1 MSYSRVQYKFINN
14 DTGRELLLDTPQSA
28 DPINWENSEKTL
40 KRSTKNFGIMTELS
54 KDLEFVK
61 ESKVFLDTAY
71 LIKGIEASVTMEE
84 WKAYPNQD
92 GYYLHSTGLFDF
104 SEYKTDKLR
113 TKIPFK
119 TGGLNAKI
127 AAQLKE
133 KFELERLESI
143 TGDVIEELP
152 KIDLNLSAREILLI
166 SKLETSELDKTST
179 SFRGGI
185 YPYNSLGVPLNI
197 EVNSDENI
205 QNVLKDQSF
214 TTNPD
219 KGEVLSMFYLLN
231 DRTKTLNLKIKMS
244 CNLVVEDRGGNYQI
258 ITVRIVRF
266 GGGDLFN
273 FVDKIDLYEVR
284 NPPNNQLVD
293 ITYEGSI
300 VINEGESLSLQ
311 WRGASTTFEY

>member
-61 ESKVFLDTAY
+61 ESKEFLDTAY
-71 LIKGIEASVTMEE
+71 SIKGIEASVTMEE

-166 SKLETSELDKTST
+166 SKLETSELDRVSST
-179 SFRGGI
+179 FRMAFNDGNTRTG
-185 YPYNSLGVPLNI
+185 SLGVPVNVV
-197 EVNSDENI
+197 VNSDENI
-205 QNVLKDQSF
+205 QNVFRDQSF
-214 TTNPD
+214 TT
-219 KGEVLSMFYLLN
+219 
-231 DRTKTLNLKIKMS
+231 T
-244 CNLVVEDRGGNYQI
+244 
-258 ITVRIVRF
+258 
-266 GGGDLFN
+266 
-273 FVDKIDLYEVR
+273 
-284 NPPNNQLVD
+284 PNN
-293 ITYEGSI
+293 I
-300 VINEGESLSLQ
+300 VFSNL
-311 WRGASTTFEY
+311 